1 MPESLSQATDFDWIQ
16 QTQLKDD
23 QHRDAVWHD
32 FQKER
37 SASVLWISVKSVTL
51 PVGFRGTVTADCCL
65 LGNSLTISVHQDV
78 FQLPKRH
85 CGVFLL
91 RLPQTMPTSC
101 SVFLRAQQDGS
112 EGKAA
117 KPDSVSPETH
127 TEEDRIDSF
136 KQSSGLHAHTKYK
149 HTILKCL
156 RK

>member
-37 SASVLWISVKSVTL
+37 SDSVLWISVKSVTL

-65 LGNSLTISVHQDV
+65 LGNSLTISVCQDV

-101 SVFLRAQQDGS
+101 SVFLRGSARWLRREGCQAWQRESWDPHGGRQDWLLQ
-112 EGKAA
+112 AVFW
-117 KPDSVSPETH
+117 PP
-127 TEEDRIDSF
+127 R
-136 KQSSGLHAHTKYK
+136 K